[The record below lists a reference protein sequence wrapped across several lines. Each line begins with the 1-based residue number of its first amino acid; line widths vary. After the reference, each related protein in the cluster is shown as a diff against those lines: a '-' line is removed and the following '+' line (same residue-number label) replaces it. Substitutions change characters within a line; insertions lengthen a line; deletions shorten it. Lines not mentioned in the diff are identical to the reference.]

1 MTFSVVFA
9 YVADITQ
16 EHERSMAY
24 GLVYAVFLY
33 IQILCMLILRSLS
46 HIYTIGRPSPPHPE
60 GIREKTVIK
69 ADKAPVLHPASLF
82 SQPRFA
88 TDLRILS
95 IYLLSIVAS
104 WGWGWGGKGKGK
116 GRITG

>member
-1 MTFSVVFA
+1 MVFA

-33 IQILCMLILRSLS
+33 IQILCMLILRSLF
-46 HIYTIGRPSPPHPE
+46 HIYAIGRPSPPNQE

-69 ADKAPVLHPASLF
+69 ADKAPVLHPASYSHNL
-82 SQPRFA
+82 
-88 TDLRILS
+88 DL
-95 IYLLSIVAS
+95 LLISEFCPY
-104 WGWGWGGKGKGK
+104 
-116 GRITG
+116 TYCL